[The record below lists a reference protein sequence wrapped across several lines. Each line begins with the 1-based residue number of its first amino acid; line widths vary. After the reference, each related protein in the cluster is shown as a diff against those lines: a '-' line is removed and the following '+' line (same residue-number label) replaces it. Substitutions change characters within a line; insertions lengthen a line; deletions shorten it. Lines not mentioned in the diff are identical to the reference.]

1 MTTSNDS
8 RNAVVDGAERD
19 VLGAMLLDSRCVDD
33 VVGILD
39 PDDFAMPRH
48 VVVAR
53 AIVAEH
59 RASGVADPLTVGDRL
74 QRLGRLDEAGGHDYL
89 LDLLHSVST
98 AASVKRHA
106 EIVREAAE
114 RRRWAEVAV
123 DVARAAKD
131 GVPLEELR
139 ARLDEM
145 AKVRKVEARGR
156 SPADVLRRWRDDGP
170 LVHIPTGIVALDEM
184 TGGGPVLGTRIYC
197 NGAPNAGKTALAVQV
212 ADTWS
217 QCGLVVGILAIDEE
231 PDDLMQRFLQR
242 RGWPRQATELRDP
255 VELDRME
262 RQIAELPIVF
272 YGCEDNIGSAGADLA
287 RRAKAAGKPAAL
299 FVDSIQSAAEG
310 EDRKAAVAAAVAAAR
325 AVASRH
331 RMIVWCTSEMN
342 RAAYRS
348 SVSAAE
354 QNGMAAGA
362 DSRNIEFQA
371 RVLLNLTSIA
381 GEGDRIECRVVKNKL
396 GRDHLAEEQGIVL
409 HLNRA
414 TQELTED
421 ATFLVPKATHPKN
434 AEKAKELLHD
444 QALLA
449 ELIARQPGIGGKDLD
464 TAFRARAMCGTTRFS
479 LARHALGEAIVKRP
493 GVRTEQLHYLD
504 GSKVPQQ
511 VLDLVPVQFR
521 ASVKAAEPA
530 SSTEPHRAAPSR
542 TSAAGCTSTREVHSA
557 PIGSRCSSSR
567 RAGDHE
573 AVEQNSECAST
584 DGESEFREDEKPE
597 DIRYRGWVWQRGPD
611 DLPWLGRERA
621 RWVSTVSYTVVG
633 VLESGSDELHESKQ
647 EAVERVRKEL
657 AAAKKRGNLIA
668 PEVQFRRPRTA
679 DENYAQNLQ
688 SWDELPEAE
697 KSKGRRSK
705 VGEVA

>member
-1 MTTSNDS
+1 MSATNDN

-19 VLGAMLLDSRCVDD
+19 VLGAMLLDSSCVAD
-33 VVGILD
+33 VVTILD
-39 PDDFAMPRH
+39 PRDFGMPRH
-48 VVVAR
+48 VVIAR

-59 RASGVADPLTVGDRL
+59 LDSGVADPLTVGARL
-74 QRLGRLDEAGGHDYL
+74 QRLGQLDEAGGHDYL
-89 LDLLHSVST
+89 LDLLQGVST

-106 EIVREAAE
+106 GIVSEAAT
-114 RRRWAEVAV
+114 RRRWAEVAA
-123 DVARAAKD
+123 DVARAARD

-145 AKVRKVEARGR
+145 TKVRKVEARGR

-170 LVHIPTGIVALDEM
+170 LVHIPTGIVALDDM

-217 QCGLVVGILAIDEE
+217 QCGLVVGILGIDEE

-262 RQIAELPIVF
+262 RQVAELPIVF
-272 YGCEDNIGSAGADLA
+272 YSYEDTIESAGADLA

-310 EDRKAAVAAAVAAAR
+310 EDRKAAVASAVAAAR

-348 SVSAAE
+348 AVSAAE

-421 ATFLVPKATHPKN
+421 TTFLVPKATKPKT
-434 AEKAKELLHD
+434 AEKAKELLQD

-449 ELIARQPGIGGKDLD
+449 ELVACQPGIAAKELE
-464 TAFRARAMCGTTRFS
+464 TACCTRAGCGPTRFGA
-479 LARHALGEAIVKRP
+479 ARYALGEAIVKLP
-493 GVRTEQLHYLD
+493 GVRTEQLHYLV
-504 GSKVPQQ
+504 GAKVPEQ
-511 VLDLVPVQFR
+511 VLNLVPLQFR
-521 ASVKAAEPA
+521 AAVKAAKPP
-530 SSTEPHRAAPSR
+530 SRTQPHPAAPSS

-567 RAGDHE
+567 RADVDAAAE
-573 AVEQNSECAST
+573 ANSECAST
-584 DGESEFREDEKPE
+584 GDEWQFCEDEKPE
-597 DIRYRGWVWQRGPD
+597 DLRYRGWVWERGPD
-611 DLPWLGRERA
+611 DFPEMRRERD
-621 RWVSTVSYTVVG
+621 RWVSTVSDTIAGARENNQY
-633 VLESGSDELHESKQ
+633 ELHESKQ
-647 EAVERVRKEL
+647 AAVEHVRKEL
-657 AAAKKRGNLIA
+657 AAAKKRGNLVATEIL
-668 PEVQFRRPRTA
+668 FRKPKAA
-679 DENYAQNLQ
+679 DESYAVDLT
-688 SWDELPEAE
+688 SWDQLPEATE
-697 KSKGRRSK
+697 PKGRRRK